1 MTKVSDL
8 IKKEKPNDGI
18 KSNKVKVSDL
28 IKTSEPMEEG
38 SMGKPEGSQEPLEQS
53 EGTTTTSSSETQSPT
68 SKSPYDIRS
77 KDVVIDESGEPSTVK
92 MATETFDGKNWHSF
106 PTLFPKDPNNQTNN
120 PDDWISYDDP
130 KEAYAEAKKRGEV
143 WDFNEDKEGAIAFG
157 EGSWKK
163 PTQEQSGEGI
173 DLDYFLSQAPKATEV
188 DNKQEQPRETYD
200 PEYIAKEEAKLSE
213 EFNRVK
219 QLKKEVAKNGSPYE
233 TQLIEL
239 RDSTDEQIKSL
250 SDSVSN
256 EYSNI
261 LEQSAMQLQG
271 SFKNTQDSLQEQ
283 VNLGNMSVD
292 EANKKLDV
300 EEEFLTKKAKDIAKQ
315 YLPELEKKL
324 KERQSE
330 IDANYNETQKSL
342 IEKQNIYEKQ
352 QYDKRIKEMGFF
364 ENLGHSLQN
373 EWVKTKM
380 MPAQVGQILLQLEPE
395 ESDDAWAKY
404 YKEKGIPVKSRQE
417 RALDNYKE
425 TEELKKELEPTKQII
440 KSIKDEDY
448 IGAASAAVGST
459 MNLVGSVVRAFIT
472 GGVSMSGEIG
482 EPMWVSAVKAKVEET
497 GKTPE
502 QIIVEDSEDELTA
515 MTLGGLALV
524 SERFGMKGTKNF
536 IKSKVLKKEISNE
549 IKKKSP
555 TLIGTIIKEDATELF
570 QGGIEKVNDKIL
582 KEGNSLY
589 SKEGGKALI
598 NEMGKFLISEEGAE
612 TLVSTTVGSLI
623 MLGGSKGAV
632 AAYNNITT
640 PSVDVSIPTI
650 NDIIDDSKGAREGI
664 DKLFKAGKIT
674 EEDYANAT
682 GLINNIESY
691 NESLSKD
698 NTNRAESIKLFF
710 LRDKKKAELET
721 LDESQREGLQEEIDG
736 INERLKE
743 ISTPKEETTEQPTAD
758 VPSDGQNNGKKVGEN
773 GEVEAKKTDIEKRRQ
788 EELRSKGFSSIIG
801 EAVNKVI
808 GKISDGINVLKDV
821 KSTGEVLKKYLPQR
835 VGNYVLS
842 SDGTFSSDGN
852 WRIAYEQESEEKTNV
867 NTGEKFRDINSQ
879 YVPLDKDILL
889 SGNEEAIKTHIKERI
904 DKAGI
909 NNVKAEEANKINA
922 KYDAELA
929 ALEPA
934 QQKDSEEVQQ
944 EVAALENVESTA
956 NALGFISKGK
966 IKLAKI
972 FSLSNT
978 KIPSRDD
985 ELMVDIKERTN
996 KHGLNLSNLLL
1007 KSGESIFDM
1016 ATKISL
1022 DSSEITSFF
1031 ELMRGVIGVNENV
1044 DDKTKQFRDGFMD
1057 MANMVVNP
1065 EDISE
1070 FFDEVSI
1077 SNEVAF
1083 LEEKERREAQA
1094 NSARELIKRDSEDKV
1109 IGNDLLELAEEI
1121 ADGIEAGE
1129 VFNVDGFD
1137 NIIGGK
1143 PKSYQEQISEAY
1155 HKAKQDGTNS
1165 ELVQAVET
1173 LLTTKESKPK
1183 QETKKDREEE
1193 QVEKAT
1199 SSETAI
1205 PEGKKKSEAYT
1216 TEEVVEIGDD
1226 RIEEFVA
1233 SQAEAK
1239 AQRSDDALQDTPLT
1253 VEGVRKIKADGGKL
1267 FMTSDG
1273 KSGGYVTKDGYM
1285 GGLFKQ
1291 PKSGRR
1297 GAAKVLQ
1304 EARIKAGGKFFEAF
1318 GINQE
1323 TGEGTTLEQ
1332 IYIENGFRPVAR
1344 MTFNPE
1350 IAPEGWEGTNLK
1362 SRPDNVFFVYDP
1374 NGQYEAGD
1382 GTRIE
1387 DYNQAYELAKNQA
1400 NETKTKPKAGNRL
1413 FNEPLKAVKEIADR
1427 YYERV
1432 FGKPRKEF
1440 QGTRELDVERAK
1452 RLSDAFEAMKN
1463 DPNNPE
1469 VRKAYEALA
1478 KETIEQYKDF
1488 VDAGYVVEINNEEPY
1503 ANAQEMIDDLRKN
1516 KKIKIFSTESGFGDN
1531 AITEEQRAENPLL
1544 ARTEFTDVNGVPML
1558 VNDLF
1563 RAIHDFYG
1571 HAELGNGF
1579 GAIGEENAWNLHARM
1594 FSPLAR
1600 RAMTTETRGQNSWV
1614 NFSGANDKIKALR
1627 QEARRLR
1634 EEGAPKEQVQKIV
1647 DEIYEIGSFADQKIG
1662 LLPEEFSDIS
1672 ESLEKQDASKKKPR
1686 VRIRTA
1692 KIKLKPEQKIN
1703 YKVGDDIL
1711 SGKVVEDLGNEV
1723 SVETPSGDTV
1733 VIDKKDL
1740 SNPPKPKR
1748 KRIRTVQ
1755 DETEGL
1761 TQKEQTK
1768 QAVGELS
1775 DAFIREKKAA
1785 VKKIRTSL
1793 QEKAKRIFELNKKK
1807 KDNRKLL
1814 KDFSRDLL
1822 DKMNKS
1828 GIKSARIKEVKTI
1841 INQIG
1846 KDVSSDKQLQESVGR
1861 IINAI
1866 QDLNDLKKIE
1876 DYNKKLSDAN
1886 SKSKSIK
1893 RKSKSKTQ
1901 IATLKNIAK
1910 RFSLINPKDVSNIDE
1925 YLEFAGELNNALS
1938 APIVKMDGVETKSPI
1953 NKDKINNYI
1962 EEALS
1967 ENESSSKAKLL
1978 DNFSDYADMG
1988 AIDGSMT
1995 SKEIKEVID
2004 AIEGGKDVPSKNIE
2018 AFRQVA
2024 SRYLSAQ
2031 QKALKEVIKEAPQ
2044 NVKSRLRDLSNAR
2057 LDLLDYKDMV
2067 MAIRTINN
2075 AIENLDI
2082 DNVDLITARAT
2093 AKENAISFA
2102 KGRPK
2107 ISEISFGKSLMIGD
2121 TLKSFSKTLA
2131 RLYLKGV
2138 GSTTLIA
2145 EGIFGF
2151 EGLVKFIDKSRFFD
2165 VLKGYKDSQKYS
2177 KKIFDK
2183 YNNKFKNVKDFFSK
2197 DNVYERGIVA
2207 YLGRFKDDS
2216 VAEFERRKKLLTE
2229 TLSDLEKS
2237 DFEKYESYLSVYN
2250 KVVRDSK
2257 NFDEVKSKAEKN
2269 NVDAVNFWVDEF
2281 SKHFDSM
2288 SDVSMAVYNTML
2300 DKENNYLPDTY
2311 KRIKGVE
2318 SKNKD
2323 PKQVG
2328 SSFLGS
2334 FDNIDK
2340 SKSGRFNEVV
2350 SPKTLAK
2357 RRYVD
2362 LSFEENMVKSLE
2374 SILTDINT
2382 AKDIQYLSEFIDSD
2396 AIRDLFKSTDD
2407 YKFLRGRVISLID
2420 NIKQNSIPMDEDSM
2434 QASKLVNRIGKTST
2448 GLALVGLGQPIK
2460 QFVPVMLNTVINLV
2474 GKGFTL
2480 PDFKVR
2486 EGQKK
2491 ILGESITSFRG
2502 LESTANIDNQVN
2514 KYLDGRPNLLN
2525 KALDKSLKMAIEN
2538 PDKAAAGISWV
2549 SYYTKRLKSQGK
2561 EVQFDKLDREASIYA
2576 DLQVSRQQNVPT
2588 KELMGELFTSK
2599 QLSTRIVKSIFF
2611 PFSGFAFN
2619 IKTRIWTD
2627 VKALKSKNSTKP
2639 EKQMA
2644 AKSLVGATTELV
2656 AYRILQ
2662 GAITYMIGYMVNVM
2676 LLGEDEE
2683 EFKEKQAK
2691 TFKRSLLNNGIND
2704 VLSPA
2709 PPLDKAVAY
2718 TFNKKILEPTYEK
2731 MNVEEKDRIYA
2742 YDKSY
2747 GNDLGLLG
2755 IPYEKGQK
2763 FYKMLDMSVD
2773 VGDVPLFDAKQYFT
2787 DKDIEKRIS
2796 ENDKAVMQVVA
2807 PIYGLYLMGLMPREV
2822 GSAAEKA
2829 MQTIERRSKANNSG
2843 SKSSSSSESE
2853 PREKLKAPLR
2863 GGGE

>member
-1 MTKVSDL
+1 
-8 IKKEKPNDGI
+8 
-18 KSNKVKVSDL
+18 
-28 IKTSEPMEEG
+28 ME
-38 SMGKPEGSQEPLEQS
+38 
-53 EGTTTTSSSETQSPT
+53 
-68 SKSPYDIRS
+68 
-77 KDVVIDESGEPSTVK
+77 
-92 MATETFDGKNWHSF
+92 
-106 PTLFPKDPNNQTNN
+106 
-120 PDDWISYDDP
+120 
-130 KEAYAEAKKRGEV
+130 
-143 WDFNEDKEGAIAFG
+143 
-157 EGSWKK
+157 
-163 PTQEQSGEGI
+163 
-173 DLDYFLSQAPKATEV
+173 
-188 DNKQEQPRETYD
+188 
-200 PEYIAKEEAKLSE
+200 
-213 EFNRVK
+213 
-219 QLKKEVAKNGSPYE
+219 KEVAKNTGGYE
-233 TQLIEL
+233 TDISAL
-239 RDSTDEQIKSL
+239 RDSVDMEIKSVSDSISSEFDIINKQV
-250 SDSVSN
+250 SDSVLA
-256 EYSNI
+256 E
-261 LEQSAMQLQG
+261 LDVRKAQ
-271 SFKNTQDSLQEQ
+271 LQEQ
-283 VNLGNMSVD
+283 INSGNISVED
-292 EANKKLDV
+292 ANKILSEESDKYKV
-300 EEEFLTKKAKDIAKQ
+300 EAKKSIDSKK
-315 YLPELEKKL
+315 PELAAALNKRVSEINNAYQSSLNELQDKRNIYNKQKQEKEIEEMSPWENIGRAFQNEWTKTKMIPAQSIQVASQL
-324 KERQSE
+324 TPEGNEKETRVI
-330 IDANYNETQKSL
+330 IDANGIRLVEQT
-342 IEKQNIYEKQ
+342 
-352 QYDKRIKEMGFF
+352 
-364 ENLGHSLQN
+364 
-373 EWVKTKM
+373 
-380 MPAQVGQILLQLEPE
+380 PAEGQIYNRNQLEE
-395 ESDDAWAKY
+395 LR
-404 YKEKGIPVKSRQE
+404 KEI
-417 RALDNYKE
+417 
-425 TEELKKELEPTKQII
+425 EPTKQII
-440 KSIKDEDY
+440 KSIKDGDY
-448 IGAASAAVGST
+448 SGAASAVVGST
-459 MNLVGSVVRAFIT
+459 VNFAGSMVRALASR
-472 GGVSMSGEIG
+472 GASMGAEMG
-482 EPMWVSAVKAKVEET
+482 EPMWESAVKAEAEKT

-502 QIIVEDSEDELTA
+502 EVITEDLEDELTA
-515 MTLGGLALV
+515 MSLGAVSVL
-524 SERFGMKGTKNF
+524 SERFGVKAFKNVMQKNVF
-536 IKSKVLKKEISNE
+536 KKAVKDEINKKAPSLLSASLKE
-549 IKKKSP
+549 
-555 TLIGTIIKEDATELF
+555 TGTELF
-570 QGGIEKVNDKIL
+570 QGGIEKGNEEIL
-582 KEGNSLY
+582 KGDDGLY
-589 SKEGGKALI
+589 SLEGGSILY
-598 NEMGKFLISEEGAE
+598 NEMKNFIASEEGAE
-612 TLVSTTVGSLI
+612 TAISTFLGSM
-623 MLGGSKGAV
+623 MLSGGSKGAMAV
-632 AAYNNITT
+632 YNNINKNPKDITAPSIDEILKDRDNAAASFNELYESGKLSEDDYNSSLNLITT
-640 PSVDVSIPTI
+640 VSEY
-650 NDIIDDSKGAREGI
+650 DSK
-664 DKLFKAGKIT
+664 
-674 EEDYANAT
+674 
-682 GLINNIESY
+682 
-691 NESLSKD
+691 LSKD
-698 NTNRAESIKLFF
+698 NTNRAESIKLMME
-710 LRDKKKAELET
+710 RDSKAEELSQ
-721 LDESQREGLQEEIDG
+721 LDETQQAGVK
-736 INERLKE
+736 KE
-743 ISTPKEETTEQPTAD
+743 IEDINLELEKLSAQKEETNGKETTEQPTAD
-758 VPSDGQNNGKKVGEN
+758 MQEGK
-773 GEVEAKKTDIEKRRQ
+773 R
-788 EELRSKGFSSIIG
+788 
-801 EAVNKVI
+801 
-808 GKISDGINVLKDV
+808 
-821 KSTGEVLKKYLPQR
+821 
-835 VGNYVLS
+835 
-842 SDGTFSSDGN
+842 
-852 WRIAYEQESEEKTNV
+852 
-867 NTGEKFRDINSQ
+867 
-879 YVPLDKDILL
+879 
-889 SGNEEAIKTHIKERI
+889 
-904 DKAGI
+904 
-909 NNVKAEEANKINA
+909 
-922 KYDAELA
+922 
-929 ALEPA
+929 
-934 QQKDSEEVQQ
+934 DSEEVQQ
-944 EVAALENVESTA
+944 EVESQKADIGRRRQEELNSPLQSTSSQKDGA
-956 NALGFISKGK
+956 KGKTVASQYEDEFIS
-966 IKLAKI
+966 
-972 FSLSNT
+972 
-978 KIPSRDD
+978 
-985 ELMVDIKERTN
+985 V
-996 KHGLNLSNLLL
+996 
-1007 KSGESIFDM
+1007 
-1016 ATKISL
+1016 
-1022 DSSEITSFF
+1022 
-1031 ELMRGVIGVNENV
+1031 
-1044 DDKTKQFRDGFMD
+1044 
-1057 MANMVVNP
+1057 
-1065 EDISE
+1065 
-1070 FFDEVSI
+1070 
-1077 SNEVAF
+1077 VAF
-1083 LEEKERREAQA
+1083 EDANGTPSTVISINQGDKDSTKKVVERKTFETLDEAKEYGNNYIKQRSRIYDNHIEKT
-1094 NSARELIKRDSEDKV
+1094 NARYDA
-1109 IGNDLLELAEEI
+1109 ELAELKSNQASE
-1121 ADGIEAGE
+1121 E
-1129 VFNVDGFD
+1129 VQ
-1137 NIIGGK
+1137 
-1143 PKSYQEQISEAY
+1143 QEDSEA
-1155 HKAKQDGTNS
+1155 KT
-1165 ELVQAVET
+1165 
-1173 LLTTKESKPK
+1173 
-1183 QETKKDREEE
+1183 
-1193 QVEKAT
+1193 EKAPAA
-1199 SSETAI
+1199 ETAI
-1205 PEGKKKSEAYT
+1205 PEGKKKAEAYT

-1350 IAPEGWEGTNLK
+1350 IAPEGWDGTNLK

-1382 GTRIE
+1382 GARIE

-1400 NETKTKPKAGNRL
+1400 NETKTKPSAGNRL

-1544 ARTEFTDVNGVPML
+1544 ARTQFVDVNGVPML

-1672 ESLEKQDASKKKPR
+1672 ESLEKQDALKKKPR

-1768 QAVGELS
+1768 QAVEELS

-2763 FYKMLDMSVD
+2763 FYKMLDMAAD
-2773 VGDVPLFDAKQYFT
+2773 IDDVPLFDAKQYFT

-2843 SKSSSSSESE
+2843 SKSSSFLKL
-2853 PREKLKAPLR
+2853 PTLKTPKVPKLK
-2863 GGGE
+2863 